1 MIRRLLVKRRGFD
14 GMRVWTLGLVL
25 SHRPFIHPPQ
35 KRGTLRPTG
44 ARDLFAYGLSS
55 VSRNNNR

>member
-1 MIRRLLVKRRGFD
+1 MKRRGFD